1 MLYKLKQF
9 APFLAFSLA
18 IIFFLGGINIVL
30 AENNGQKQPPRVGQ
44 SVDFIR
50 DTGNQ
55 AISTFSDPGK
65 SDEVTEQEFRELLT
79 TAFDI
84 PTISKFTMGRYWRVA
99 SPEQRNEYEHLL
111 EDVIVDL
118 YLNRLRGYS
127 GGGFEIVSSR
137 PVGDRDTM
145 VKTEF
150 STSGND
156 APVQLTWRVRRFGS
170 DDYRIIDVLV
180 EGISMSVTNRADFA
194 SVIER
199 NGGRVEA
206 LLNALR
212 DKSFVNKLKEK
223 NPA

>member
-1 MLYKLKQF
+1 MINKLKKA

-18 IIFFLGGINIVL
+18 ILFFLGGVNIVL
-30 AENNGQKQPPRVGQ
+30 AENNGKTTPPRVAGA
-44 SVDFIR
+44 VDFIR
-50 DTGNQ
+50 DTGNK
-55 AISTFSDPGK
+55 AIATFSDPGE
-65 SDEVTEQEFRELLT
+65 SDEVTEAEFRDLLT

-99 SPEQRNEYEHLL
+99 SPDQRKEYQQLL

-118 YLNRLRGYS
+118 YLNRLRGYG

-150 STSGND
+150 SSDGQGG
-156 APVQLTWRVRRFGS
+156 PVQLTWRVRKFGS
-170 DDYRIIDVLV
+170 GDYRIIDVLV

-212 DKSFVNKLKEK
+212 DKSFVNQLKEN